1 MPFSEIIGHDHNI
14 KLLQRSIERGRLH
27 HAYIFSGPGGI
38 GKKLTAI
45 SLAKALNCL
54 EMETDSCGRCI
65 PCRKIEEGNHPDVKI
80 VEADGQVIKIDQIR
94 ELQRDL
100 QFRPFEGKK
109 RVFIIDSADR
119 MGLPASNSLL
129 KTLEEPP
136 KDSVLI
142 LVTANFHSLLPTIVS
157 RCQRLSFSSLPIPD
171 VEMMLME
178 KKGFDASTAHI
189 IAAVS
194 EGSIGDAFGE
204 DEGSILEERE
214 RVFTG
219 FTGLKDKGM
228 IGIFKQAEEM
238 AKDDDLG
245 EMLKVLKVLYRD
257 MAVFK
262 GGGRGII
269 NSDMVSRI
277 GDEAKDMPMDAILNG
292 FDLISET
299 EGLIKRNINKQLAL
313 EVMMMRLTD
322 TTVSA

>member
-27 HAYIFSGPGGI
+27 HAYIFSGPEGI

-45 SLAKALNCL
+45 SLAKTLNCL

-94 ELQRDL
+94 ELQREL

-142 LVTANFHSLLPTIVS
+142 LVTFNFHSLLPTIVS

-171 VEMMLME
+171 VEMMLVE
-178 KKGFDASTAHI
+178 KKGVDAATAHI

-194 EGSIGDAFGE
+194 EGSIGDALRE
-204 DEGSILEERE
+204 DEASILEERE

-219 FTGLKDKGM
+219 FTGLKDRGM

-245 EMLKVLKVLYRD
+245 EILKVLKVLYRD
-257 MAVFK
+257 MAVLK

-277 GDEAKDMPMDAILNG
+277 GDEARDMPMDAILNG

-313 EVMMMRLTD
+313 EVMMMRLNWR
-322 TTVSA
+322 

>member
-1 MPFSEIIGHDHNI
+1 MPFSEIVGHDHNI

-171 VEMMLME
+171 VEMMLVE
-178 KKGFDASTAHI
+178 KKGVDAATAHI

-194 EGSIGDAFGE
+194 EGSIGDALGE
-204 DEGSILEERE
+204 DEASLLEERE

-219 FTGLKDKGM
+219 FMGLKDKGM

-245 EMLKVLKVLYRD
+245 EILKVLKVLYRD
-257 MAVFK
+257 MAVLK

-277 GDEAKDMPMDAILNG
+277 GDEARDMPMDAILNG

-313 EVMMMRLTD
+313 EVMMMRL
-322 TTVSA
+322 AQ